1 MNFSMRLPETQY
13 QTMIN
18 VICINTFIQDFSQE
32 WCELFVRDDSSGEFD
47 SVEII
52 DNSGEDG
59 VRDIGN
65 IDVAVNL
72 QFPQF

>member
-1 MNFSMRLPETQY
+1 M
-13 QTMIN
+13 
-18 VICINTFIQDFSQE
+18 
-32 WCELFVRDDSSGEFD
+32 FVRDDSSGEFD